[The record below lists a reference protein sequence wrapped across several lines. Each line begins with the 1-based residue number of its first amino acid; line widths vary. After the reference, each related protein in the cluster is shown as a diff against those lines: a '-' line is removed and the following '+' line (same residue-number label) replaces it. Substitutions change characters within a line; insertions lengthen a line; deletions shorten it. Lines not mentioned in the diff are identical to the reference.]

1 MTALDAP
8 SEVSP
13 GATTAGA
20 RARAVRVLHPPAC
33 GLGVRI
39 VTSPSVDRK
48 PAVKALGQDGSLVG
62 RQSRQLD
69 PRHHTQH
76 LSEVVR
82 ESFPAFSESSRK

>member
-13 GATTAGA
+13 GATTTGA
-20 RARAVRVLHPPAC
+20 RVRAVRVLHPPAC

-39 VTSPSVDRK
+39 VASPSGDCK
-48 PAVKALGQDGSLVG
+48 PAVKALAQDGSLVG
-62 RQSRQLD
+62 SHSRQLD
-69 PRHHTQH
+69 TRHHTQH

-82 ESFPAFSESSRK
+82 ESFPALSESSHK